1 MKIMQIFGWSSC
13 TTSKLVLTILLKQI
27 GGMKIGSG
35 YLDLLPTWKAN
46 LFRFQHFVRG
56 KLAVKLPGKLWFH
69 TLKKNP
75 KWVSQAG
82 GFIVTWKRNPKLCSC
97 WLKVKRMTS
106 QLELFDEFWSI
117 WSKGCPC
124 FIHDTWVASTGRQD
138 INHVGTI
145 CFPLRLDKK
154 YWEGPYEVCF
164 IIDPSRTFVFDEII
178 SWGNLIK
185 DLTKM
190 YTSMPKS
197 LSPVILTFFA
207 LWSEKVRAPTKLA
220 THCHITW

>member
-1 MKIMQIFGWSSC
+1 MI
-13 TTSKLVLTILLKQI
+13 ILHYVQVA
-27 GGMKIGSG
+27 S
-35 YLDLLPTWKAN
+35 D
-46 LFRFQHFVRG
+46 HFVETNRRDEDRFRLLGFATHLKGEPLPFPAFFRG
-56 KLAVKLPGKLWFH
+56 KTRCQTSGKVMISCFE
-69 TLKKNP
+69 KKVP

-82 GFIVTWKRNPKLCSC
+82 GLIVTWKTNPKLCSC

-106 QLELFDEFWSI
+106 QPELFHEFRSI

-145 CFPLRLDKK
+145 CFPLRLDIK

-164 IIDPSRTFVFDEII
+164 IINPFRTFVFDEII

-207 LWSEKVRAPTKLA
+207 IWSEKVRTPTKLA